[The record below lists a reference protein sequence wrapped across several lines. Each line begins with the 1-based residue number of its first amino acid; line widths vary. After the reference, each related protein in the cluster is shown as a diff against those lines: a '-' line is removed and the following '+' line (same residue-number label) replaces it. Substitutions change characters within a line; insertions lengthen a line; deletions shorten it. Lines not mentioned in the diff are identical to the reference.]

1 MRNKKMQQGFTLI
14 ELLVVIA
21 IIGILSAIGI
31 PAYQG
36 YQAKAK
42 YNATRINFTTARNY
56 VAAEISKCNG
66 QNSTGDTTQ
75 QLSYTQSRAGSATFT
90 LACPVASGS
99 NAVTYFTAV
108 VQDKWGN
115 PYIPSEA
122 PATTV
127 TSGTYAAGANGLT
140 TAKADWGHIVLAPNA
155 AVVYMCIS
163 PGNPTG
169 TSNIGNAVICE
180 GLSSAE

>member
-1 MRNKKMQQGFTLI
+1 MNKRNMQQGFTLI

-42 YNATRINFTTARNY
+42 FNSTRINFTTARNY

-66 QNSTGDTTQ
+66 QNSTGDATQ
-75 QLSYTQSRAGSATFT
+75 QLSYTQSRAGTATVT
-90 LACPVASGS
+90 LQCPVPSGGA
-99 NAVTYFTAV
+99 AVTYFTSV

-127 TSGTYAAGANGLT
+127 ASGTYAAGSNGLT
-140 TAKADWGHIVLAPNA
+140 TAKADWGHMVLANNS
-155 AVVYMCIS
+155 AVLYMCIS

-169 TSNIGNAVICE
+169 ATNVGNSVICE
-180 GLSSAE
+180 GLSTAE

>member
-42 YNATRINFTTARNY
+42 YNAARINFTTARNY
-56 VAAEISKCNG
+56 IAAEISKCNG
-66 QNSTGDTTQ
+66 QNSATDATQ
-75 QLSYTQSRAGSATFT
+75 ALSYTQSRAGTTTYT
-90 LACPVASGS
+90 LQCPVSTGAL
-99 NAVTYFTAV
+99 ATTYFTAV

-115 PYIPSEA
+115 PFIPSEA
-122 PATTV
+122 PSLTV
-127 TSGTYAAGANGLT
+127 TQAAYVQGNNGLDT
-140 TAKADWGHIVLAPNA
+140 SKANWGHIVLAPNA

-163 PGNPTG
+163 PGTPTP
-169 TSNIGNAVICE
+169 TTNAGNAVMCE
-180 GLSSAE
+180 GLSTSE

>member
-1 MRNKKMQQGFTLI
+1 MYGGFMNKKQMQQGFTLI

-56 VAAEISKCNG
+56 VAAETTKCNG
-66 QNSTGDTTQ
+66 QTDS
-75 QLSYTQSRAGSATFT
+75 LIYTQSRAGTGNLTLTCPIATGAAAT
-90 LACPVASGS
+90 A
-99 NAVTYFTAV
+99 YFMGV
-108 VQDKWGN
+108 VRDKWGN
-115 PYIPSEA
+115 PYVPAEA
-122 PATTV
+122 PADTV
-127 TSGTYAAGANGLT
+127 KLGTYSPTGNGLT
-140 TAKADWGHIVLAPNA
+140 TAKADWGKMNFAANA
-155 AVVYMCIS
+155 ANITMCVS

-169 TSNIGNAVICE
+169 ATNVGDAVICDSI
-180 GLSSAE
+180 SSAE

>member
-1 MRNKKMQQGFTLI
+1 MIKRNVQQGFTLI

-42 YNATRINFTTARNY
+42 YNAARINFTTARNY
-56 VAAEISKCNG
+56 IAAEISKCNG
-66 QNSTGDTTQ
+66 QNSTADATQ
-75 QLSYTQSRAGSATFT
+75 ALSYTQSRAGTATVTLQCPVSTGT
-90 LACPVASGS
+90 LATA
-99 NAVTYFTAV
+99 YFTSV

-115 PYIPSEA
+115 PFIPSEA
-122 PATTV
+122 PNLTIA
-127 TSGTYAAGANGLT
+127 SGTYSAGSNGLD
-140 TAKADWGHIVLAPNA
+140 TAKGNWGHMIFAPNA

-163 PGNPTG
+163 PGTPNPT
-169 TSNIGNAVICE
+169 TNAGQTPICE
-180 GLSSAE
+180 GLSTSE